1 MSVSITFEPSGISGL
16 VAEGTY
22 LIDAARRMGA
32 PLGSGCTAGKGE
44 CPTCV
49 VSVSSQT
56 AVLSPPSAVE
66 TKWLGE
72 TQLAQS
78 VRLAC
83 QVKIETAGDLVV
95 TSIAPEPQPKAS
107 QPEPS
112 ELRKR
117 FGDLPLDQKIAT
129 LVQLEAVTMSEAFN
143 RAIEKPLAL
152 GNRALDAVVAKT
164 RTARQRMRQK

>member
-32 PLGSGCTAGKGE
+32 PLGSGCTSGKSE
-44 CPTCV
+44 CPACL

-56 AVLSPPSAVE
+56 AVLSAPSATE

-72 TQLAQS
+72 AQLAQS

-83 QVKIETAGDLVV
+83 QVKIETAGDIVV
-95 TSIAPEPQPKAS
+95 TSVAREPQSKTA
-107 QPEPS
+107 QNEPAD
-112 ELRKR
+112 LRKK
-117 FGDLPLDQKIAT
+117 FGDLTLEQKIAT
-129 LVQLEAVTMSEAFN
+129 LMQLEAVTMSEAFN
-143 RAIEKPLAL
+143 AAIEKPLSL
-152 GNRALDAVVAKT
+152 GTRALDAVVART
-164 RTARQRMRQK
+164 RSARERMRQK

>member
-1 MSVSITFEPSGISGL
+1 

-22 LIDAARRMGA
+22 LIDAARRMGV

-44 CPTCV
+44 CPACL

-56 AVLSPPSAVE
+56 AVLSPPGAAE

-83 QVKIETAGDLVV
+83 QVKIETAGELVV
-95 TSIAPEPQPKAS
+95 TSVAREPQPQAS
-107 QPEPS
+107 QNEPS
-112 ELRKR
+112 NLRKK
-117 FGDLPLDQKIAT
+117 FGDLPLEQKIAT
-129 LVQLEAVTMSEAFN
+129 LLQLEAVTMSEAFN
-143 RAIEKPLAL
+143 AAIEKPLAL
-152 GNRALDAVVAKT
+152 GNRALDAVVART
-164 RTARQRMRQK
+164 RSARQRMRQK